1 MSLASLAALQTN
13 VIPSEDWALVRSI
26 IETALLNQ
34 PRSQQVRIGPSEI
47 GTPCDRCLIHKLA
60 GTIATEAGV
69 PWLPFVGTA
78 VHAALE
84 DIFTQANAGCPVRW
98 LTETTVSV
106 GSVGGIDITGHAD
119 LFDLHTGTVMDWK
132 VVGKTT
138 LDKVR
143 RHGPSQTY
151 RAQGHLYGRGFTRR
165 GLQVQTVRILFL
177 PRNAISLTD
186 AVIWEEPYDEQIAL
200 AALGRADMFA
210 AAIAAMGA
218 DAVLA
223 MAGEHTG
230 GEFACKTYDDFPAV
244 AGITADAFLGV
255 G

>member
-1 MSLASLAALQTN
+1 VLASLATIQAN
-13 VIPSEDWALVRSI
+13 VTPGEDWTQVRSI
-26 IETALLNQ
+26 IETALVNQ

-47 GTPCDRCLIHKLA
+47 GTSCDRCLIHKLA
-60 GTIATEAGV
+60 GTIATETGV

-84 DIFTQANAGCPVRW
+84 NIFAQANAGIPVRW
-98 LTETTVSV
+98 LIETTISV
-106 GSVGGIDITGHAD
+106 GSIGGVDITGHAD

-132 VVGKTT
+132 IVGKTT
-138 LDKVR
+138 LDKAR

-151 RAQGHLYGRGFTRR
+151 RVQGHLYGRGFTRR
-165 GLQVQTVRILFL
+165 DLQVHTVRILFL
-177 PRNAISLTD
+177 PRNAMSLAD

-230 GEFACKTYDDFPAV
+230 DEFACRTYDDFPAV
-244 AGITADAFLGV
+244 AGITADAFLGI